1 MIVGDWLCARQG
13 DTRGEGLT
21 AAWLASDGSALRAEV
36 RVRGEGVREEDD
48 DDMVLVPIAEE
59 RREGGA
65 KAIWKRRGDPGVCG
79 LAPG

>member
-1 MIVGDWLCARQG
+1 M
-13 DTRGEGLT
+13 RGE
-21 AAWLASDGSALRAEV
+21 
-36 RVRGEGVREEDD
+36 EED
-48 DDMVLVPIAEE
+48 DDMVLVPIVEE